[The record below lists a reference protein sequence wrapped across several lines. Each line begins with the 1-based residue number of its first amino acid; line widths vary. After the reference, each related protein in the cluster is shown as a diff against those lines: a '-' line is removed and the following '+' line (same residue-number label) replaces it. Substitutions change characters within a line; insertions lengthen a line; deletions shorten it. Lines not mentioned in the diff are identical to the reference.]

1 MKRSM
6 SRRSFVGSA
15 TGLAAGAGVVVSGR
29 AGETPPREEV
39 TTSATQAVITDFGAK
54 GRTHTGHRHWVR
66 RSTVRPHGGGT
77 VVIPPGEFLSGT
89 CELKSRITLYLAPGA
104 VLEDPAT

>member
-54 GRTHTGHRHWVR
+54 GDGRTLDTGAIQSAIDACATR
-66 RSTVRPHGGGT
+66 GGGT
-77 VVIPPGEFLSGT
+77 VVIPPGEFL
-89 CELKSRITLYLAPGA
+89 ERN
-104 VLEDPAT
+104 V